1 MTKIMYLT
9 GHNSYLGCRFCYLKG
24 VYCNISRHV
33 YFPCNMPRGYNNTD
47 YNSSNLNERTES
59 SFQQDILLVENSEYE
74 RERKDHIKQTGKL
87 FNNILL

>member
-33 YFPCNMPRGYNNTD
+33 YFPCNMPRGHNNTD
-47 YNSSNLNERTES
+47 YNSAILNERTES
-59 SFQQDILLVENSEYE
+59 SFQQDILLVENSEHE
-74 RERKDHIKQTGKL
+74 RERKDYIKQTGKL